1 MKGRGRIKMIIF
13 IIVVFIAAGLVGAL
27 LFTER
32 EREEGRN
39 LPITNVDFNHLEDG
53 NFIGEYEGGMYK
65 LRANKVQVTTSQG
78 KVTKIVLLEDKEK
91 RTSEFTEQLYNRVI
105 KSQSLNIDTISGA
118 TITSKAY
125 LKSIEDALNKAENK

>member
-13 IIVVFIAAGLVGAL
+13 IIVIFIAAGLVGAL
-27 LFTER
+27 LFTGK

-39 LPITNVDFNHLEDG
+39 LPITNVDFKHLEDG
-53 NFIGEYEGGMYK
+53 TFIGEYEGGMYK

-91 RTSEFTEQLYNRVI
+91 RTPEFTQQLYNRVI

-125 LKSIEDALNKAENK
+125 LKSIEDALIKAENK